1 MARTTPMRLMELMV
15 LKQDISKVLSYL
27 GRKACF
33 QFQTAFDDTQANAET
48 VNKELEMYRQLDQV
62 RVFLSLPEFS
72 DDIAKYDLPESADY
86 DEIQKILDEIKDFQV
101 QDAAE
106 HDVNKRVKEAYDEAK
121 AFSNLKA
128 SYSDLEHL
136 SFLTLRIGKI
146 DPAEF
151 EELKFDVGNRAIIV
165 QLGEDKSRI
174 LAASSKKGRFALD
187 TELKKHNFV
196 NLEIPHDF
204 KGIPDDVLNSLKKQK
219 EESDKAIENFT
230 VQKRNFAQTHKD
242 IINNLLGKLSLASQ
256 VRATENK
263 LESTKL
269 VYRITGWV
277 PLVDA
282 DDVIKELDSITEKR
296 IAVRKYEPEEVPS
309 VINGKEKV
317 PVELKHGTFISS
329 FKRMIFSYGSPVYGT
344 IDPTPFVALFF
355 TILFG
360 IMFGDAGQ
368 GLVFLLL
375 GILMACKIVKVGNW
389 NKFAPVFMAIGCSS
403 MVMGLLT
410 GEFFATEGPLEGISL
425 FLTGLFGEP
434 HSPILE
440 MKFWEGENA
449 LSIIFGIFGFT
460 MAVGFVI
467 NSIGLIINF
476 INKLAVKKIGS
487 AFFGKTGLSGAL
499 FFLYVVIFS
508 LRLGFKH
515 HSPTVFDWSFI
526 GVTLLL
532 SAFGEPLAR
541 KLDGEYPA
549 IENGILSYLIGGVVE
564 LIEVLSTYL
573 SNSISFVRVGAFALA
588 HAVLGF
594 IISKMVSI
602 APPSMGIVILV
613 IGNGIVIVLEGMI
626 VAIQVIRLQYYE
638 FFSKFFNE
646 TGKEF
651 KPFTFEYK

>member
-33 QFQTAFDDTQANAET
+33 QFQTAFDDTQTNSET

-86 DEIQKILDEIKDFQV
+86 DEVQKILDEIKDFQV

-296 IAVRKYEPEEVPS
+296 IAVRKYEPES
-309 VINGKEKV
+309 
-317 PVELKHGTFISS
+317 
-329 FKRMIFSYGSPVYGT
+329 
-344 IDPTPFVALFF
+344 AL
-355 TILFG
+355 TQ
-360 IMFGDAGQ
+360 D
-368 GLVFLLL
+368 
-375 GILMACKIVKVGNW
+375 
-389 NKFAPVFMAIGCSS
+389 
-403 MVMGLLT
+403 
-410 GEFFATEGPLEGISL
+410 
-425 FLTGLFGEP
+425 EP
-434 HSPILE
+434 E
-440 MKFWEGENA
+440 RE
-449 LSIIFGIFGFT
+449 
-460 MAVGFVI
+460 
-467 NSIGLIINF
+467 IGLGDD
-476 INKLAVKKIGS
+476 AE
-487 AFFGKTGLSGAL
+487 
-499 FFLYVVIFS
+499 
-508 LRLGFKH
+508 R
-515 HSPTVFDWSFI
+515 DQ
-526 GVTLLL
+526 LL
-532 SAFGEPLAR
+532 
-541 KLDGEYPA
+541 
-549 IENGILSYLIGGVVE
+549 
-564 LIEVLSTYL
+564 
-573 SNSISFVRVGAFALA
+573 
-588 HAVLGF
+588 
-594 IISKMVSI
+594 
-602 APPSMGIVILV
+602 
-613 IGNGIVIVLEGMI
+613 
-626 VAIQVIRLQYYE
+626 
-638 FFSKFFNE
+638 
-646 TGKEF
+646 
-651 KPFTFEYK
+651 